1 MHWYLLASSPGWER
15 NDHECYYVLFKT
27 CKYGRRWMNVERY
40 SRLPCLDCAQTSLT
54 SHIPNLDV
62 KKDQN
67 VIHWSRP
74 CDQSF
79 LSTLTTPSVQPVRRR
94 DPGWSR
100 QQRRN
105 WRCSRKT
112 ITLVETEVN
121 ISPNISISAQPLKMA
136 LHRNPAVH
144 GSRMV
149 IFLHDSK
156 KAPF

>member
-1 MHWYLLASSPGWER
+1 MY
-15 NDHECYYVLFKT
+15 NVLFKT

-67 VIHWSRP
+67 MIHWSRP

-112 ITLVETEVN
+112 ITLVEIKCIGCWNSNQGMTDYWSSIH
-121 ISPNISISAQPLKMA
+121 ISPCLPRGSPSIKEPDRPISKTCRKNRFAPL
-136 LHRNPAVH
+136 PA
-144 GSRMV
+144 R
-149 IFLHDSK
+149 FQR
-156 KAPF
+156 